1 MPDFKVDEGARPL
14 DARSRF
20 SLKTPQCIFKIT
32 GTGGKKSI
40 DGIQFINSE
49 NFAAF

>member
-1 MPDFKVDEGARPL
+1 MPDFKVSEGAGPL

-20 SLKTPQCIFKIT
+20 SLKIPQCIFKIA
-32 GTGGKKSI
+32 GAGGKKSI
-40 DGIQFINSE
+40 GGIQFINSE